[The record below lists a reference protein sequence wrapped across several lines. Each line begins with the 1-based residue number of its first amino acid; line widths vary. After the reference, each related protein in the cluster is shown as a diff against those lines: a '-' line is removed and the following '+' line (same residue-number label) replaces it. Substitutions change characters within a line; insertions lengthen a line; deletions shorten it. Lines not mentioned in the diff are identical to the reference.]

1 MECNG
6 DDESKVIR
14 KRKTKLP
21 LKEESRDNEE
31 KKENPDETVSMH
43 HKHSSANILVGIL
56 PHTAMSIALSLCK

>member
-6 DDESKVIR
+6 EDESKVIR

-43 HKHSSANILVGIL
+43 HKHITANILVGIL
-56 PHTAMSIALSLCK
+56 PYIAMSIDMSLYK

>member
-31 KKENPDETVSMH
+31 KKENPDESVSMH

-56 PHTAMSIALSLCK
+56 PYTAMSIALSLCK

>member
-21 LKEESRDNEE
+21 LKEESKDNEE
-31 KKENPDETVSMH
+31 KKDNPDETVSMH
-43 HKHSSANILVGIL
+43 HKHISANILVGIL
-56 PHTAMSIALSLCK
+56 PYIAVSIDSSLCK